1 MTKRIAIAKMI
12 DHAVNLNMINK
23 EKEKKKEDKM
33 TTQEI
38 KKQINMQKI
47 HNARTKRAKE
57 NLNENEKLHANYGG
71 VYTQAESNLL
81 CDLHPYFKKM
91 KEAVTIKPEK
101 LSEKRNI

>member
-1 MTKRIAIAKMI
+1 
-12 DHAVNLNMINK
+12 
-23 EKEKKKEDKM
+23 M

-101 LSEKRNI
+101 LSEKRNIRIA